1 MLKILPRT
9 NACTVIRKGMEIAV
23 PLINPPLPELT
34 IANKMFDYYY
44 YLFIYFLL
52 LILLYCFDD
61 YNV

>member
-34 IANKMFDYYY
+34 IANKMFDYYFFFFSFFFFALNSAL
-44 YLFIYFLL
+44 LF
-52 LILLYCFDD
+52 
-61 YNV
+61 